1 MVISVDYIRSL
12 TDFRRHSKDYV
23 EELQASQKP
32 MVLTVNGEAALV
44 VQDAK
49 AFQAIQNR
57 LIQLEHELNRI
68 QLETLKHG
76 IQLGI
81 DQVDAGEY
89 TTYTEET
96 AEDLVDRVKAKGCAQ
111 KGQA

>member
-1 MVISVDYIRSL
+1 MVISVDYIRLL

-32 MVLTVNGEAALV
+32 MVLTVEREVALV

-49 AFQAIQNR
+49 TFQAIQNK
-57 LIQLEHELNRI
+57 LVQLES
-68 QLETLKHG
+68 LKYD

-81 DQVDAGEY
+81 DRVNAGEY
-89 TTYTEET
+89 TT
-96 AEDLVDRVKAKGCAQ
+96 
-111 KGQA
+111 